1 MTRKFILLSAILVM
15 IAAFPLA
22 VTAQSDAIPSWI
34 KNTAGW
40 WAEDQISET
49 EFVNSMEYLIDS
61 GIIQVSSQ
69 QGVDVSEL
77 TIGFIPIEKADE
89 LTPKAE
95 SLEKF
100 LEEKMPGVD
109 FKIVV
114 PNNYETIIEGM
125 KFGHID
131 AAFMDTGPAWIAH
144 NRAGAEAVLAEV
156 VKGKVNYQATVW
168 TKSDNDSINS
178 LEDTLGKKVAFTSI
192 TGSSGFVRP
201 MGTLVTQGHINVEGD
216 DIIALQAALADS
228 FENYTFA
235 GGYKAALQLLLN
247 DHVDVAFGSDI
258 APKKYLDPVDQGKLK
273 AVDTIGPVPSHVFM
287 VSSEMSDGTKAA
299 LVSALV
305 ELNYAENNQI
315 LRNLYGAEAL
325 LPTSTEM
332 HIGDFGKFIDALVG
346 LDQKIL
352 DKYNKSS

>member
-1 MTRKFILLSAILVM
+1 VKSKIVTRKIILLFTLV
-15 IAAFPLA
+15 AGVVAFPLA
-22 VTAQSDAIPSWI
+22 ASAQSDAIPSWI

-40 WAEDQISET
+40 WADDQISET
-49 EFVNSMEYLIDS
+49 EFINSMEYLIDS

-69 QGVDVSEL
+69 QNVDVTEL
-77 TIGFIPIEKADE
+77 TIGFIPVEKADD

-100 LEEKMPGVD
+100 LEQKMPGVD
-109 FKIVV
+109 IKVVV

-144 NRAGAEAVLAEV
+144 NRAGAEVVLAEV
-156 VKGKVNYQATVW
+156 VNGKVNYQATVW
-168 TKSDNDSINS
+168 TKVDNNSINS

-201 MGTLVTQGHINVEGD
+201 MGTLVTEGHINIEGG
-216 DIIALQAALADS
+216 DIVALEAALD
-228 FENYTFA
+228 
-235 GGYKAALQLLLN
+235 KAALQLLLN

-273 AVDTIGPVPSHVFM
+273 AVVTIGPVPSHVFV
-287 VSSEMSDGTKAA
+287 VSSKMSDGTKN
-299 LVSALV
+299 VFVNSMV
-305 ELNYAENNQI
+305 QLNYAENNDI
-315 LRNLYGAEAL
+315 LRNIYGAEAL

-352 DKYNKSS
+352 DKYNKGS